1 MTTDNWQ
8 WKLLA
13 TWKTLPKVDPHY
25 NFYLHVHGSF
35 WHSTHTWPVCKP
47 GAGLS
52 TQTMR
57 APITRWGWLLWQP
70 VQERN
75 WVQQPSSS
83 LHMLFKGT
91 PVIENKQCIAYL
103 GDGNMPP
110 LAYHYTT
117 YKTANGTL
125 QIKIKFWTFH
135 INWLHLVFLKLNLY
149 LWSIQTT
156 YCKIMKL
163 LDLTF
168 LLHNAVAF
176 SIAQY
181 SRSDKQIHVTDH

>member
-1 MTTDNWQ
+1 MCKQPHLCKKKEKIKCNCNITMVLFGLIYWLTVVPYKYLILKVNMFFQVSESILHFNLKLARVKMYNWQ

-35 WHSTHTWPVCKP
+35 WQTPHTWPVCKP

-57 APITRWGWLLWQP
+57 APIMRWGWLLWQP

-91 PVIENKQCIAYL
+91 PVIENKQCISCS
-103 GDGNMPP
+103 
-110 LAYHYTT
+110 
-117 YKTANGTL
+117 
-125 QIKIKFWTFH
+125 F
-135 INWLHLVFLKLNLY
+135 
-149 LWSIQTT
+149 
-156 YCKIMKL
+156 
-163 LDLTF
+163 
-168 LLHNAVAF
+168 
-176 SIAQY
+176 
-181 SRSDKQIHVTDH
+181 